1 MTAHRHVPSASE
13 GNVERYDVCLRCG
26 REIVRIPAE
35 ANRAEHWRLSKR
47 AMRGYR

>member
-1 MTAHRHVPSASE
+1 MTAHRHVPSAGD

-35 ANRAEHWRLSKR
+35 PNRVEHWRLVNR
-47 AMRGYR
+47 RPR